1 MILVI
6 LFALSSCVHCTHING
21 SIDKVFRDDA
31 DGGDDQATG
40 WLRRCRCGKCD
51 RCVVRVQM
59 ENSVPESKNLSF
71 ITFVN
76 AVCRC
81 KSNCSGNYSNLF
93 YKSSLG
99 AIHST
104 LPFIEALMRTR
115 RPVFRPSLHSWYAA
129 TSSRINKP
137 QTTNG
142 KYLHATSV
150 KKKYGGT
157 HKSKQFTATH
167 RCFLRQAQASAENC
181 SWRPR

>member
-6 LFALSSCVHCTHING
+6 LFALSSCVHYTHING

-31 DGGDDQATG
+31 DGGDDQAT
-40 WLRRCRCGKCD
+40 WWPRRRRCGKCD
-51 RCVVRVQM
+51 RCVVRVQT
-59 ENSVPESKNLSF
+59 EHSVPESKNLSF
-71 ITFVN
+71 ITLVS

-81 KSNCSGNYSNLF
+81 KSNCSGNYNKRF
-93 YKSSLG
+93 FESSLG

-104 LPFIEALMRTR
+104 LPFIALMRTS
-115 RPVFRPSLHSWYAA
+115 RPVFRPSLHSRYAA

-142 KYLHATSV
+142 KYLHATRV

-157 HKSKQFTATH
+157 RKSKQFTATR

-181 SWRPR
+181 SRRPR